1 MKLTRFLT
9 YFVVG
14 ILFFSFFPVV
24 AQESS
29 PTSTPAPT
37 SSPTNINAEEQSKLE
52 NRINEYQKQ
61 LDEARTKRSTL
72 AGELD
77 NLRTQTYITQ
87 ERIKKLEAQVIT
99 IQNEVELLGKRIESL
114 DSKLDQQLKSFIQ
127 TAREKYKK
135 RSVTILD
142 YILGSENATALLTS
156 LKYHQVAE
164 ARAQAIVL
172 ETEETKQNF
181 EEQKQLREK
190 RKEELAQIQSQLQ
203 AQKNELISQQQSKNI
218 LIAVT
223 RNDESV
229 YQARIAEAR
238 LQIQSLKSFR
248 ISTGA
253 DVVAAGSFG
262 TGEGGYYYSQR
273 DARWAGI
280 RIGNSS
286 ETVLDVGCFV
296 TSLSMV
302 LTYYGHTITPSYFAS
317 NPQYFLPYSA
327 WAYTPGAFNGSWPGG
342 LSYREISNSEIDG
355 FLSRGIPVISS
366 VRGQSHYVVLK
377 KKVDGEYIMNDPIY
391 GPDLKLSQ
399 YYSLSGRAAV
409 FE

>member
-1 MKLTRFLT
+1 MKLKNFLI
-9 YFVVG
+9 YLLIG
-14 ILFFSFFPVV
+14 IQLICTFPVL
-24 AQESS
+24 AQEAS
-29 PTSTPAPT
+29 PTPSQTPNPT
-37 SSPTNINAEEQSKLE
+37 SATTEQQTQLE
-52 NRINEYQKQ
+52 KRISEYEKQ
-61 LDEARTKRSTL
+61 LEEARSKRSTL
-72 AGELD
+72 AGELE

-87 ERIKKLEAQVIT
+87 ERIKKLEAQVAI
-99 IQNEVELLGKRIESL
+99 IQNEVDLLGKRIESL
-114 DSKLDQQLKSFIQ
+114 DNKLDLQLKSFLQ

-135 RSVTILD
+135 RTVTLLD
-142 YILGSENATALLTS
+142 YILEAENATALLTS

-190 RKEELAQIQSQLQ
+190 RKEELAQTQLQLQ
-203 AQKNELISQQQSKNI
+203 AQKNELINQQQSKNI

-253 DVVAAGSFG
+253 DVISAGSFG

-280 RIGNSS
+280 RMGNSS
-286 ETVLDVGCFV
+286 ETVLDVGCFI

-302 LTYYGHTITPSYFAS
+302 LTHYGHTITPAYFAS
-317 NPQYFLPYSA
+317 NSQYFLPYSA
-327 WAYTPGAFNGSWPGG
+327 WAYSPAVFNGSWPGG
-342 LSYREISNSEIDG
+342 LAYREIGNSEIDG
-355 FLSRGIPVISS
+355 YLSRGIPVISS

>member
-1 MKLTRFLT
+1 MILTRFLT
-9 YFVVG
+9 YFFVG
-14 ILFFSFFPVV
+14 ILLVSSFPVI

-29 PTSTPAPT
+29 PTPT
-37 SSPTNINAEEQSKLE
+37 LTSINAEEQSKLE

-114 DSKLDQQLKSFIQ
+114 DNKLDQQLKSFIQ

-142 YILGSENATALLTS
+142 YILGAENATALLTS

-203 AQKNELISQQQSKNI
+203 VQKNELISQQQSKNI

-253 DVVAAGSFG
+253 DIVAAGSLG

-280 RIGNSS
+280 RMGNSS
-286 ETVLDVGCFV
+286 ESVLDVGCFI

-327 WAYTPGAFNGSWPGG
+327 WAYTPGVFNGSWPGG
-342 LSYREISNSEIDG
+342 LSYREISNSDIDG

>member
-1 MKLTRFLT
+1 MKLAQLFLLAT
-9 YFVVG
+9 VFLRM
-14 ILFFSFFPVV
+14 ILSSVPAH
-24 AQESS
+24 AQENTPTPSIVPS
-29 PTSTPAPT
+29 PTSPT
-37 SSPTNINAEEQSKLE
+37 AEEQSKLE
-52 NRINEYQKQ
+52 NKINEYQKQ
-61 LDEARTKRSTL
+61 LDEARSKRSTL
-72 AGELD
+72 AGELQYLD
-77 NLRTQTYITQ
+77 TQAYITQ
-87 ERIKKLEAQVIT
+87 LRIEKLEAQVIS
-99 IQNEVELLGKRIESL
+99 IQNEVELLGERIESL
-114 DSKLDQQLKSFIQ
+114 DGKLDLQLKSFLD
-127 TAREKYKK
+127 TARERYKK

-142 YILGSENATALLTS
+142 YLLGAENATDLLTS

-172 ETEETKQNF
+172 QTEETKQNF

-190 RKEELAQIQSQLQ
+190 RKEELAETQSQLQ
-203 AQKNELISQQQSKNI
+203 AQKNDLLSQQQSKRV
-218 LIAVT
+218 LISVT
-223 RNDESV
+223 RNQESE
-229 YQARIAEAR
+229 YQAKIAEAR

-253 DVVAAGSFG
+253 DVIAAGSLG

-280 RIGNSS
+280 QMGNSNES
-286 ETVLDVGCFV
+286 VLDVGCFI

-302 LTYYGHTITPSYFAS
+302 LTYYGHTTTPVFFAS

-327 WAYTPGAFNGSWPGG
+327 WAYTPGVFNGSWPGG
-342 LSYREISNSEIDG
+342 LNYREIPNSEIDG